1 MATAPEPNDP
11 QGWVKNPPSVFVKV
25 HSVTS
30 KATLNGQ
37 LGLILQ
43 YLPDKQRYTVLLCI
57 SQEVV
62 SLKSDNLS
70 VCSMLEQA
78 KAYWQMLQNNRDL
91 QGQYRQFVEQV
102 QRRSGGLKLEYLLVL
117 LLVVL
122 GALWYFIGF
131 TKLVTLLTVVMM
143 LLTIVSPD
151 LLEGKDWRTVARNAP
166 MRYREVIRTQVPYI
180 GPAVSK
186 RTSYLALF
194 TIAWVAFIGYSLM
207 GTPSRNNKG
216 WLPLKKSSAAAA
228 PRVLEGLRLEQEQQ
242 QFYRLGFEDATN
254 QLEFGTSL
262 PKVEAATIDVG
273 PKGVADVDDL
283 EEDDYA
289 WSRTGTAPSRG
300 SSKSPFTLSTG
311 LALFTLYRILQPLAY
326 NPTQHQYDVQL
337 LLTNLRHLD
346 TWRMA
351 ALAFAVYRIVAAFL

>member
-1 MATAPEPNDP
+1 
-11 QGWVKNPPSVFVKV
+11 
-25 HSVTS
+25 
-30 KATLNGQ
+30 
-37 LGLILQ
+37 
-43 YLPDKQRYTVLLCI
+43 VLL
-57 SQEVV
+57 
-62 SLKSDNLS
+62 KADNLS

-91 QGQYRQFVEQV
+91 QRQYRPFVEQL

-180 GPAVSK
+180 GPVVAK

-194 TIAWVAFIGYSLM
+194 TVAWVAFIGYSLM

-216 WLPLKKSSAAAA
+216 LLPFKKPFATATL
-228 PRVLEGLRLEQEQQ
+228 RVVEGIGVVQQQ
-242 QFYRLGFEDATN
+242 QFYRLGFEDAMN

-262 PKVEAATIDVG
+262 LKIEEAPTIVVG
-273 PKGVADVDDL
+273 PNGVVDVDDM
-283 EEDDYA
+283 EEGDYA
-289 WSRTGTAPSRG
+289 WSRTGAAPSRA
-300 SSKSPFTLSTG
+300 SSKSPFSLSTG
-311 LALFTLYRILQPLAY
+311 LALFALYRILQPLAY
-326 NPTQHQYDVQL
+326 NPTQNQYDWQL

-351 ALAFAVYRIVAAFL
+351 ALAFAVYRIVASFL